1 MSNHENGIIF
11 TQYTYINTNTYIY
24 VVDTYREN
32 KKETA
37 RRLLHWTTFKEKVNE
52 GRETKKKCETKLKK
66 KKEQA
71 KFE

>member
-1 MSNHENGIIF
+1 MFGKKKTAEEMSNHENGIIF

-52 GRETKKKCETKLKK
+52 GRETKKN
-66 KKEQA
+66 A
-71 KFE
+71 KQS